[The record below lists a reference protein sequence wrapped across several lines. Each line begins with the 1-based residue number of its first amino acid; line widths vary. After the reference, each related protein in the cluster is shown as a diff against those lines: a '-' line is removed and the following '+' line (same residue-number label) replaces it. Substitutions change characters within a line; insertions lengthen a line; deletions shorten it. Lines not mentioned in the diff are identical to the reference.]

1 MILSWEDILKVRV
14 PLGQVQGSK
23 EETGFYTDVSKRE
36 LAGAKIL
43 MAYEDAGK
51 SVAKGKELLIKNL
64 DYKPQEMK
72 IVDVLYVD
80 MAGGKWGQAWRNEK
94 QKEVG
99 FTI

>member
-14 PLGQVQGSK
+14 PVGRAQGSD
-23 EETGFYTDVSKRE
+23 EQLDIIMDVPKRV

-64 DYKPQEMK
+64 DYTPQEMS
-72 IVDVLYVD
+72 IVEDLYLD
-80 MAGGKWGQAWRNEK
+80 MAGGKWGQAWIDEK